1 MSKLVTLFRDGGG
14 DAALKVKAG
23 DGAMGRGPASFI
35 DLGSGAGRPVFA
47 AAMSYPFAK
56 ATGVELVADLHSLA
70 DRLGMYYSKLFR
82 PKFGAAWVEQK
93 LEFVNGDLL
102 EHDWT
107 SYDIVFCHCTCF
119 GEGLLA
125 QFAKKCE
132 KLAPGTLVVVVS
144 HLLRSNLFEMVHTAP
159 YVMTWG
165 EGTVY
170 IYRRKALPKWI
181 GGLSI
186 GGKRL

>member
-1 MSKLVTLFRDGGG
+1 MFCEALRAACGEDGG
-14 DAALKVKAG
+14 
-23 DGAMGRGPASFI
+23 
-35 DLGSGAGRPVFA
+35 SGTSAPGWGGRPRA
-47 AAMSYPFAK
+47 ARSASRSSA
-56 ATGVELVADLHSLA
+56 LC
-70 DRLGMYYSKLFR
+70 
-82 PKFGAAWVEQK
+82 
-93 LEFVNGDLL
+93 
-102 EHDWT
+102 
-107 SYDIVFCHCTCF
+107 FCHCTCF

-132 KLAPGTLVVVVS
+132 ALAPGTLVIVVS

-170 IYRRKALPKWI
+170 VYRRKALPKWI

-186 GGKRL
+186 GGKR